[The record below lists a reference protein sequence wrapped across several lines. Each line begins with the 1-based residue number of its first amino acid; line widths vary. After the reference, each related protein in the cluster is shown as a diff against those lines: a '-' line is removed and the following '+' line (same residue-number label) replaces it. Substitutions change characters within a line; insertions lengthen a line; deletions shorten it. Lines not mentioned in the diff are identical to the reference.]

1 MNSYRNNEQGFVL
14 ITALLLLIV
23 MTLLGVSAISSVTLQ
38 ERMASNMREK
48 AKAFESASFA
58 VREGEKALSIVLD
71 YPAPA
76 SLATDVV
83 IDINADCP
91 DTKCLVAQNPE
102 YDLAEVTDMF
112 IAGGALTPATQQGTR
127 SQAKAYFYGV
137 TAEGWGGNTA
147 AYSNQ
152 MSVYARIY

>member
-1 MNSYRNNEQGFVL
+1 MKTYRNKEQGFVL

-48 AKAFESASFA
+48 AQAFESAAFA
-58 VREGEKALSIVLD
+58 VREGEKELSAVLD
-71 YPAPA
+71 YPNPG
-76 SLATDVV
+76 SLSTDVV
-83 IDINADCP
+83 VDIISAGAG
-91 DTKCLVAQNPE
+91 VVQNPQ

-127 SQAKAYFYGV
+127 TQAKAYFYGV
-137 TAEGWGGNTA
+137 TAEGWGGNAA